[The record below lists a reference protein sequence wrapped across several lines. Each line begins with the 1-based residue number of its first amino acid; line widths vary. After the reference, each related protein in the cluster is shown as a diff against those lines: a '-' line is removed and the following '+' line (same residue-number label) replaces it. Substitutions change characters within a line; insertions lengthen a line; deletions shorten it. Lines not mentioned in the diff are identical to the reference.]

1 MSFRQ
6 PFHGLLPED
15 RRGSG
20 ENKTWT
26 KGNNMTDLTN
36 LTDHAAQ
43 QNYQWMFVALF
54 ILILIFVIVI
64 WRWVIADREKLT
76 SRLTEMTDRYI
87 TATEKMTEVV
97 ANNTIAM
104 KEVREVMAVC
114 RNVTKG

>member
-1 MSFRQ
+1 MVLVKQ
-6 PFHGLLPED
+6 NMDVNNEW
-15 RRGSG
+15 
-20 ENKTWT
+20 N
-26 KGNNMTDLTN
+26 NNMTDLTN

-54 ILILIFVIVI
+54 ILTFIFVIVI
-64 WRWVIADREKLT
+64 WRWVIADREKLAA
-76 SRLTEMTDRYI
+76 RLTEMTDRHI